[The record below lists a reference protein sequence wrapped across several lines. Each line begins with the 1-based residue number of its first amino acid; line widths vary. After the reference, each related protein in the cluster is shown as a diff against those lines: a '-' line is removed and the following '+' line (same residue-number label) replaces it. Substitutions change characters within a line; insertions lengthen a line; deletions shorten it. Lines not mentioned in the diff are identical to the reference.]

1 MVVMKRYIGS
11 ARYQNYY
18 TTDNLEDI
26 LNDIDTIY
34 YTEYINK
41 DKQVEGILKRTRMGG
56 KSERLKLQ
64 YLFNLNSEYIKE
76 NINFKLIITERR
88 F

>member
-1 MVVMKRYIGS
+1 MVELKKYIAS

-26 LNDIDTIY
+26 LNDIDTLY

-56 KSERLKLQ
+56 KSERVKLQ
-64 YLFNLNSEYIKE
+64 YLFNLNHEYIKQ
-76 NINFKLIITERR
+76 NKNP
-88 F
+88 